1 MKLRSILIDDEFLA
15 RKRLEKLLENFDE
28 ISIISQCR
36 NGADAI
42 EQINLKEPDLI
53 FLDIQMPDFDGFTVL
68 SKLTCKPAVIFT
80 TAFDSFAIKAF
91 DINAVDYLLKP
102 FDEVRL
108 GVAINRIIEH
118 KKLLKSTLL
127 EGQIKKLL
135 NDYTN
140 QQDGNLKEIIIKNK
154 GKEVPVFIDDILYFK
169 SDGNYVDII
178 TSEKKHLYRI
188 SMNELE
194 KTLDNEQFLRVHRSI
209 ILNKYYIKNCT
220 YTGNNE
226 YVFLLKNGEKITS
239 SRSYKTAIVA
249 YLNTI

>member
-15 RKRLEKLLENFDE
+15 RKRLEKLLEDFDE
-28 ISIISQCR
+28 ITIIAQCR

-80 TAFDSFAIKAF
+80 TAFDYFAIKAF
-91 DINAVDYLLKP
+91 DINAIDYLLKP
-102 FDEVRL
+102 FDEERL
-108 GVAINRIIEH
+108 TIAINRIIEH
-118 KKLLKSTLL
+118 KKLQKATLL
-127 EGQIKKLL
+127 EGEIKKLL

-140 QQDGNLKEIIIKNK
+140 QQEGSLKEILIKNK
-154 GKEVPVFIDDILYFK
+154 GKEIPVFTDDILYFK
-169 SDGNYVDII
+169 SDGNYVDLV
-178 TSEKKHLYRI
+178 TSEKRYLYRI

-194 KTLDNEQFLRVHRSI
+194 KTLDNAQFLRVHRSI
-209 ILNKYYIKNCT
+209 ILNKYYIKNCN
-220 YTGNNE
+220 YSGNNE

-239 SRSYKTAIVA
+239 SRSYKKTIVT

>member
-15 RKRLEKLLENFDE
+15 RKRLEKLVADFDK
-28 ISIISQCR
+28 ITIIAQCR

-102 FDEVRL
+102 FDEERL
-108 GVAINRIIEH
+108 GLAINRIIEQ
-118 KKLLKSTLL
+118 KKLQKATLL

-140 QQDGNLKEIIIKNK
+140 QQDGTLKEIIIKNK

-194 KTLDNEQFLRVHRSI
+194 KTLDNDQFLRVHRSI

-239 SRSYKTAIVA
+239 SRSYKTAIIA

>member
-28 ISIISQCR
+28 VSIIAQCR

-42 EQINLKEPDLI
+42 EQINLKEPDLL

-102 FDEVRL
+102 FDEERL
-108 GVAINRIIEH
+108 EVAINRIIEQ
-118 KKLLKSTLL
+118 KKLQKATLL

-135 NDYTN
+135 NDYT
-140 QQDGNLKEIIIKNK
+140 QQKDAILREIIIKNK
-154 GKEVPVFIDDILYFK
+154 GKEFPVFIDDVLYFE
-169 SDGNYVDII
+169 SDGNYVIMH
-178 TSEKKHLYRI
+178 TSEKKHLHRI
-188 SMNELE
+188 SMNSLE
-194 KTLDNEQFLRVHRSI
+194 NQLDTDQFLRVHRAI
-209 ILNKYYIKNCT
+209 IINKYYIKNCT
-220 YTGNNE
+220 YSGNNE
-226 YVFLLKNGEKITS
+226 YLFNLKDGKKLTS

>member
-15 RKRLEKLLENFDE
+15 RKRLEKLLENFNE
-28 ISIISQCR
+28 ISIIAQCR

-118 KKLLKSTLL
+118 KKLQKSTLL

-178 TSEKKHLYRI
+178 TSEKNHLYRI